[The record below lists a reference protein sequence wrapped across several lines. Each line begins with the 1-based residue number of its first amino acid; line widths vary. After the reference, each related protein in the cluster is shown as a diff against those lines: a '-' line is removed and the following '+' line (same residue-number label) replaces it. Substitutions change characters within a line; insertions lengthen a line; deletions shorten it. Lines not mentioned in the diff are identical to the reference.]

1 MLQGVVPHA
10 GICEQYKLDSVGE
23 DVGREWIWE
32 ELENRDGYGQNTL
45 HTWAYELLKSK
56 HYMVKGKLVGTVS
69 RRRLL

>member
-32 ELENRDGYGQNTL
+32 ELDAMHMISTHCTTLESLKELKTKQNKK
-45 HTWAYELLKSK
+45 LL
-56 HYMVKGKLVGTVS
+56 VLA
-69 RRRLL
+69 